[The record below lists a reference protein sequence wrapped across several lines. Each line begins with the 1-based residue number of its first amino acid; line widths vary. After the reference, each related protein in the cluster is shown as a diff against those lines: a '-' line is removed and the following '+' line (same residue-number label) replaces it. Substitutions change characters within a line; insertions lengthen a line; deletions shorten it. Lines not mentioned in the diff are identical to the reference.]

1 MDFPYLPLVITVLI
15 LSYLASFLIFALLRI
30 ITGISIQR
38 VGWSSLR
45 HISFTAREGLR
56 VDIRGLGFSCH
67 RPTFVQPTW
76 ISVVV
81 TEPCITID
89 PRLYGQKSNA
99 GGRRTWERLLF
110 FKRNSHKDHAE
121 EEKQTQIDS
130 HIDESRTWK
139 KLTELKDKLKS
150 LHGQTRWLRMVD
162 LVSIGASLSISEVG
176 KIEVAHF
183 TLAVDTR
190 RKTSARSRLFQY
202 IRPKSDRQ
210 HPLEWYVT
218 VRSVLFAPHGKE
230 STELLDHSLLNIQG
244 LLHEDVEGLRN
255 ATVSWK
261 MGRLKIPLDDL
272 QESFNTFKAF
282 RQNQKHGQMAALDL
296 DDRDN
301 PLAKSKGTDDQQ
313 IYAMVKTVSESKA
326 LVDSILRGIQEF
338 QITTGFFG
346 LSKCVLP
353 CKDGRPAVFLN
364 FSMKEIGVDLT
375 RLDPNS
381 PAHRMYFP
389 SGDTAHQ
396 GLMAAISISVS
407 IEDEKEQP
415 ERLLYVPMATATTRT
430 TLPAKA
436 LEISSG
442 KTIDERNKNVLFANL
457 VVTSPSVDL
466 DPRHLPLV
474 LTVLQGQ
481 HKDSTHSNS
490 NAFQGQLM
498 RRLLPKSSI
507 KFSIHEPV
515 ARVTLPTTID
525 DSLASDD
532 FDLLISVMSSISLD
546 VESSHTAEGEL
557 HYSVEADLRVVS
569 HELYYQKATRE
580 KHNLLLTDNLEMK
593 CHMSASPEVSLS
605 LTGDFRSFSI
615 FMVRP
620 EISNGLRKILTKIWS
635 FSAAKPHIVR
645 KDKSSFLRRMPQW
658 LRYFHIQGSDF
669 NVEVA
674 GKDPS
679 VSSFAQG
686 FALHLASWSAE
697 YKQSYD
703 GAHSVPVA
711 DRQVLKGKRENGSNQ
726 LQSSHPPIDSSEH
739 HIAQTSGDGRRLA
752 VHIHKF
758 EGFAIKVSQNSD
770 PELFVSL
777 PRFEVAFKTSTDQ
790 QGKIFHIHSVAHSIL
805 VHYSLNR
812 HYCIGMALMVLQQT
826 FSRRSIDNIH
836 SEPRSDQEEQ
846 DLIRQRSAAA
856 SKEMTA
862 IDIRTTFI
870 QVKASMPADPPL
882 MLEVYSLNA
891 GKHRWAA
898 PFARAR
904 VIRLYTKTPTIKKLW
919 TRIASIK
926 AVRVDYR
933 YARTQ
938 QGQSFIKER
947 SVDFAAEAMRI
958 AVPYQLIVHE
968 IFSNITHVNKTA
980 KQLHHR
986 FKTNSNENILEKKP
1000 EDPKVMPKVSLRCNA
1015 FVFEIED
1022 GAFEWKLGVIY
1033 RLGLLEQKQR
1043 LAREKA
1049 FYMKSKKLQRCVERK
1064 SVARSTNF
1072 RFEGKNPR
1080 PSDRGSDTH
1089 GRGNKDSE
1097 TNRTSVGEDTIRTS
1111 MRYNSGGVC
1120 QLSENSRLPVDK
1132 AWERLQILNARN
1144 WKKRIDHGFKK
1155 QTHAMNDL
1163 RSIFWGEDDVLENV
1177 EQKEEYLSLP
1187 PRPGLMAFLVSN
1199 LHLLLNKPSF
1209 GLNEC
1214 PKFLHEIGKGMPL
1227 EMKYSLLVPMSVQL
1241 SMSEARI
1248 ILRDYPLPLLHIPSM
1263 KAGQSLRSPSFLL
1276 KADYIIA
1283 EEFRDSESTLPVDVV
1298 VVPPEVISGGKTGGL
1313 SVRVGR
1319 SVSPVKTF
1327 SNMAI
1332 EINTSAST
1340 KITWGTSYQPAI
1352 QHMMQVIEGFNKP
1365 AIDPSE
1371 RVGFWDKIRLSFHSR
1386 IDVHWKGDGDVHF
1399 LLKGLYRIFTSKP
1412 KSNWYQVLET
1422 PTW

>member
-1 MDFPYLPLVITVLI
+1 MDFPYLPLAITIII
-15 LSYLASFLIFALLRI
+15 LLYLASFLIFALLRI

-38 VGWSSLR
+38 IGWSGLR

-56 VDIRGLGFSCH
+56 IDIRGLGFSCH

-76 ISVVV
+76 ISIVV
-81 TEPCITID
+81 TELCITID
-89 PRLYGQKSNA
+89 QRLFGQKSNND
-99 GGRRTWERLLF
+99 GKRVWERFLSY
-110 FKRNSHKDHAE
+110 KRNSLTGHARN
-121 EEKQTQIDS
+121 EKQAETNS
-130 HIDESRTWK
+130 HIDDSKTWRK
-139 KLTELKDKLKS
+139 ITELKDRLKS
-150 LHGQTRWLRMVD
+150 LHSQTRWLRMVD
-162 LVSIGASLSISEVG
+162 LVSIGTSLSIPEVG
-176 KIEVAHF
+176 KIEIAHF

-218 VRSVLFAPHGKE
+218 VRSVLFAPYGKE
-230 STELLDHSLLNIQG
+230 STEILDHSLLNIQG
-244 LLHEDVEGLRN
+244 LLYEDVEGLRN

-272 QESFNTFKAF
+272 QESFNAFKTL
-282 RQNQKHGQMAALDL
+282 RQNQGQGRMAAVDL

-301 PLAKSKGTDDQQ
+301 SLAKSKGIHDQQ
-313 IYAMVKTVSESKA
+313 SYAVAESVSELKT
-326 LVDSILRGIQEF
+326 LVDSLLRGIQEF

-353 CKDGRPAVFLN
+353 YRDGRPAVLLN

-381 PAHRMYFP
+381 PVHRMYFP
-389 SGDTAHQ
+389 LGDTAHQ
-396 GLMAAISISVS
+396 GLIAAISISVS

-436 LEISSG
+436 LEFSSG
-442 KTIDERNKNVLFANL
+442 KSIDERNKNVLFANL

-474 LTVLQGQ
+474 LTILHSQ
-481 HKDSTHSNS
+481 HNGTTRRNT
-490 NAFQGQLM
+490 NLFQGQLM

-515 ARVTLPTTID
+515 VRVTLPATND
-525 DSLASDD
+525 DKLESDN
-532 FDLLISVMSSISLD
+532 FDLLISSMSSISLD
-546 VESSHTAEGEL
+546 LESSHTAKGEL

-580 KHNLLLTDNLEMK
+580 KHNLFLTDNLEIK

-620 EISNGLRKILTKIWS
+620 EISNGLRKILTNIWNY
-635 FSAAKPHIVR
+635 SAAKPLRTVT

-669 NVEVA
+669 NVEIA

-697 YKQSYD
+697 YKQNYD
-703 GAHSVPVA
+703 GTHSVTAV
-711 DRQVLKGKRENGSNQ
+711 DRQVSKRKRDYGSNQ
-726 LQSSHPPIDSSEH
+726 LKPSLPPINPSEN
-739 HIAQTSGDGRRLA
+739 HIAQLSGDGRRLA
-752 VHIHKF
+752 IHMHKF
-758 EGFAIKVSQNSD
+758 DGFAIKVLQNLD

-777 PRFEVAFKTSTDQ
+777 PRFEIAFKTSTDQ
-790 QGKIFHIHSVAHSIL
+790 QGKIFHVHSVAHTIL
-805 VHYSLNR
+805 MHYSLSR
-812 HYCIGMALMVLQQT
+812 HYCIGMAFMVLQET
-826 FSRRSIDNIH
+826 FSRRIKDNFR
-836 SEPRSDQEEQ
+836 SKSSSSDQGKQ
-846 DLIRQRSAAA
+846 DFLDERSLQA
-856 SKEMTA
+856 SDEMTA
-862 IDIRTTFI
+862 IDLKTTFI
-870 QVKASMPADPPL
+870 QIKASMPADPPL
-882 MLEVYSLNA
+882 MLELYSLHA

-904 VIRLYTKTPTIKKLW
+904 IIRLYTKTPSIKNLW

-938 QGQSFIKER
+938 QGQSFIKEK
-947 SVDFAAEAMRI
+947 SIDFAAEAMRI

-968 IFSNITHVNKTA
+968 IFSNVIHVNKTA

-986 FKTNSNENILEKKP
+986 FRTNSNENILEKKP
-1000 EDPKVMPKVSLRCNA
+1000 EAPKVVPKVSLRCNA
-1015 FVFEIED
+1015 FVLEIED

-1049 FYMKSKKLQRCVERK
+1049 FHIKSKKLQENVERK
-1064 SVARSTNF
+1064 NATRNTNS
-1072 RFEGKNPR
+1072 RFKDKNPQPNNR
-1080 PSDRGSDTH
+1080 
-1089 GRGNKDSE
+1089 KIDSYVGGKKRSE
-1097 TNRTSVGEDTIRTS
+1097 KNRTSVGEDPHRSS
-1111 MRYNSGGVC
+1111 MRYNSDGVC
-1120 QLSENSRLPVDK
+1120 QLSGNSRLPVNK
-1132 AWERLQILNARN
+1132 AWERLQILNARS
-1144 WKKRIDHGFKK
+1144 WKKRIDHGFKA

-1163 RSIFWGEDDVLENV
+1163 RSTFWGEDDVLENV
-1177 EQKEEYLSLP
+1177 EQKEEYVSLP
-1187 PRPGLMAFLVSN
+1187 ARPGLMAFLVSN
-1199 LHLLLNKPSF
+1199 LHLVLNKPSF
-1209 GLNEC
+1209 PISEY
-1214 PKFLHEIGKGMPL
+1214 PKFLYEIGKGMPL

-1241 SMSEARI
+1241 SISEARI

-1283 EEFRDSESTLPVDVV
+1283 EEFRDSESTLPIDVV
-1298 VVPPEVISGGKTGGL
+1298 VVPPESNSGVEAGGL

-1319 SVSPVKTF
+1319 SVSPVKTY

-1332 EINTSAST
+1332 EINTCAST

-1386 IDVHWKGDGDVHF
+1386 IDVHWKGDGDVHL
-1399 LLKGLYRIFTSKP
+1399 LLKGLNCLFISKL
-1412 KSNWYQVLET
+1412 NAD
-1422 PTW
+1422 